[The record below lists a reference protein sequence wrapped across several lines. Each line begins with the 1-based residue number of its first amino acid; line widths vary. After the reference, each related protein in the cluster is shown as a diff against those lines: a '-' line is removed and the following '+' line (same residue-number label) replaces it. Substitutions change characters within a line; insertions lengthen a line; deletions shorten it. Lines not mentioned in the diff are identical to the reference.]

1 MSENTELSL
10 ADGIIL
16 VSYSYWLMQV
26 LGALAEMRGTGAV
39 LLFHAESEVEEAGAD
54 REAMGQI
61 GQCLGET

>member
-1 MSENTELSL
+1 
-10 ADGIIL
+10 
-16 VSYSYWLMQV
+16 MQV

-39 LLFHAESEVEEAGAD
+39 LLFHAESEVEEEAGAD